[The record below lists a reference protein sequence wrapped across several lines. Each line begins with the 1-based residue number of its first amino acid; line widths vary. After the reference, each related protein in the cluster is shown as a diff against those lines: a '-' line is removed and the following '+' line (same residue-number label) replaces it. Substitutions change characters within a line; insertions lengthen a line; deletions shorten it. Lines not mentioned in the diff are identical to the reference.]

1 MDDQTRPR
9 TRKRPEKDY
18 EIGHGRPPEK
28 NQFKKGESGNPLGR
42 RKGSRNLKT
51 ELTALMEGKT
61 PLIIDGKKQL
71 VSRRLALLLRLMV
84 DGCRGNVKAASKLLD
99 LDFKYSAEAGS
110 ETSESAQD
118 KAIQDVRIIE
128 RFLAQHGVSP
138 PKKSKVSK

>member
-9 TRKRPEKDY
+9 TRKRLGKDY

-42 RKGSRNLKT
+42 RKGSRNLRT

-61 PLIIDGKKQL
+61 PLIIDGKKQM

-84 DGCRGNVKAASKLLD
+84 DGCRGNIKAASKLLD
-99 LDFKYSAEAGS
+99 LDFKYSADTENGS
-110 ETSESAQD
+110 PESLQEKIVQD
-118 KAIQDVRIIE
+118 ARIIE
-128 RFLAQHGVSP
+128 RFLAQYGVPP
-138 PKKSKVSK
+138 PKKTKV